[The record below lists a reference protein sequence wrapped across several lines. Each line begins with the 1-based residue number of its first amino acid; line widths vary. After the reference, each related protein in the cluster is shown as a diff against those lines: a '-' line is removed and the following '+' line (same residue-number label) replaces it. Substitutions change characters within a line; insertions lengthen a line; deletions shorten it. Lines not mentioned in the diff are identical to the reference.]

1 MSPRRD
7 EKRKDKDMKRTR
19 KILALVLA
27 LVMCMAMSMSA
38 FATQTVTPAEDRTK
52 ETDGSISVSNPVEG
66 QTYTLYLLFKADM
79 GQSDAITYT
88 ANGIDLTDNEWFKLN
103 DNGFVVAQDGV
114 TTDWAK
120 DPDAITWAKS
130 VGKPVG
136 EPITAGTV
144 EWTGLEYGYYFVET
158 TLGSFV
164 AVDSANKT
172 AAVQEKN
179 ESPKVDKEI
188 TGVENGTTTLGTG
201 DDASDPGEG
210 EHEKAIA
217 EIGDTVSFKLT
228 IYAKPG
234 AEKYVVTDTLPEG
247 LTPPA
252 ASGVSVSSE
261 DDTYSVDVTGQVITV
276 TFTKAYLDT
285 ITTPT
290 NITIT
295 YNAVLNGNAVSGET
309 GNENTVELKYGDDP
323 DNKSTDSS
331 KVFAAKIAVIKNDG
345 NGRALPGAIF
355 ALKNSD
361 GKYYCKDAT
370 TGDVTWVNTVASA
383 TQYTSTDAGTL
394 DGEFTGLSDGSY
406 VLEEVKAP
414 DGYNEIDPDDDSLK
428 VTIAATSYDSANL
441 EKSATII
448 NNAGTE
454 LPSTGGMGTTIFYVV
469 GAILVIGA
477 AVLLISKRRM
487 NDR

>member
-234 AEKYVVTDTLPEG
+234 AENYVVTDTLPEG

-331 KVFAAKIAVIKNDG
+331 KVFAAKIAVI
-345 NGRALPGAIF
+345 
-355 ALKNSD
+355 
-361 GKYYCKDAT
+361 
-370 TGDVTWVNTVASA
+370 
-383 TQYTSTDAGTL
+383 
-394 DGEFTGLSDGSY
+394 
-406 VLEEVKAP
+406 
-414 DGYNEIDPDDDSLK
+414 
-428 VTIAATSYDSANL
+428 
-441 EKSATII
+441 
-448 NNAGTE
+448 
-454 LPSTGGMGTTIFYVV
+454 
-469 GAILVIGA
+469 
-477 AVLLISKRRM
+477 
-487 NDR
+487 

>member
-1 MSPRRD
+1 
-7 EKRKDKDMKRTR
+7 MKRTR
-19 KILALVLA
+19 RMLALVLA
-27 LVMCMAMSMSA
+27 FVLCMAMGTTA
-38 FATQTVTPAEDRTK
+38 LATQTVTPAKDRTK
-52 ETDGSISVSNPVEG
+52 ETDGSISVSDPVQG
-66 QTYTLYLLFKADM
+66 QTYTLYILFKADM
-79 GQSDAITYT
+79 GQGDAITYT
-88 ANGIDLTDNEWFKLN
+88 ANGIDLTGNKWFELN
-103 DNGFVVAQDGV
+103 SNGFVVAKDGV

-120 DPDAITWAKS
+120 DPEAITWAKS
-130 VGKPVG
+130 VGTPVG
-136 EPITAGTV
+136 NPIKAGDNV
-144 EWTGLEYGYYFVET
+144 VWDGLEYGYYFVET

-172 AAVQEKN
+172 AAVHEKN
-179 ESPKVDKEI
+179 EAPKVDKEI
-188 TGVENGTTTLGTG
+188 TGVENGKTTLGIG

-210 EHEKAIA
+210 KNEKAIA
-217 EIGDTVSFKLT
+217 EIGDNVSFELT
-228 IYAKPG
+228 ISAKPG
-234 AEKYVVTDTLPEG
+234 AENYVVTDTLPEG

-252 ASGVSVSSE
+252 ASGVIVSSG
-261 DDTYSVDVTGQVITV
+261 DGTYSVEVTGQVITV
-276 TFTKAYLDT
+276 TFTKDYLDR

-295 YNAVLNGNAVSGET
+295 YDAVLNGNAVSGET

-361 GKYYCKDAT
+361 GKYYSKDAT
-370 TGDVTWVNTVASA
+370 TGDVTWVDKVENA
-383 TQYTSTDAGTL
+383 TKYTSGAEGTL

-414 DGYNEIDPDDDSLK
+414 DGYNEIDPDDPSLK
-428 VTIAATSYDSANL
+428 ITINEKEYDKTNL
-441 EKSATII
+441 EKSTTVI

-454 LPSTGGMGTTIFYVV
+454 LPSTGGMGTTLFYVIGGV
-469 GAILVIGA
+469 LVIGA
-477 AVLLISKRRM
+477 AVLLIAKRRM
-487 NDR
+487 NDQ